1 MTTRHFAPSGLGRL
15 RCAGPAWLAG
25 WFVAVFLPSALIAF
39 AGLSARARAIGSGSD
54 HMLRTTWQVADD
66 VGPAAKLLLGLL
78 LALLFLGCARIPLRS
93 TPLRYLLNAMAG
105 VVAIVA
111 TLGFIPAAFSRGFG
125 IGLTGLR
132 FDPAALPFY
141 IVGGL
146 AAGLA
151 YQSSLARCVRTTPRS
166 PPVG

>member
-1 MTTRHFAPSGLGRL
+1 MLK
-15 RCAGPAWLAG
+15 CAGPAWLAG
-25 WFVAVFLPSALIAF
+25 WIAAVFLPSALIAF
-39 AGLSARARAIGSGSD
+39 AGLSSPARAIGIGPD
-54 HMLRTTWQVADD
+54 HLLGTTWKVADD

-78 LALLFLGCARIPLRS
+78 LSLLFLASARIPLR
-93 TPLRYLLNAMAG
+93 TVAQRYLLNAVAG
-105 VVAIVA
+105 VAAIVV
-111 TLGFIPAAFSRGFG
+111 TLALIPAAFSRGFG

-151 YQSSLARCVRTTPRS
+151 YQSSLARCVRRTGFESTGPR
-166 PPVG
+166 